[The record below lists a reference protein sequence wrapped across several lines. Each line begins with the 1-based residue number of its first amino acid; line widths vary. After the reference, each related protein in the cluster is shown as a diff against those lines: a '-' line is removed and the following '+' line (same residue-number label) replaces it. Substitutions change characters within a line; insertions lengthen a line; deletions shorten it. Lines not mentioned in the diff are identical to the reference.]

1 MIAYDHIQMYVDD
14 LQSVDQYQ
22 KMALQFG
29 KFSSELKGT
38 GSISVPTGR
47 ELYVSK
53 YKDEAVVTDVD
64 PATYAPAKLD
74 LAQQMICG
82 LGWAVTGS
90 NCSNGTSS
98 VLISSPDESGAR
110 FILTTKSKEPPAK
123 KQNAAEEHFD
133 HFSAANVDRFLSN
146 HAGRQGVAVL
156 GFEVSDLGVET
167 VLKNIKAK
175 HPKLLV
181 SEPHEYKQ
189 GGGIFKVLEMYAF
202 YSTAGNGDP
211 DQGTIMR
218 FVERTGSYT
227 ATILPGMQQVE
238 AHFGAFSDA
247 AYCDHWVSNV
257 KDRKSFLSVLEDVL
271 SFTPKVDFNAGVVA
285 AGEAIIESTVSGN
298 SSSFVPETTQD
309 SLVNQSQVY
318 LPINNT
324 LAPVGHVHLFL
335 EELGQGVQ
343 HLASRV
349 SDLVSFIQTANDFR
363 EMTGQGFSF
372 LRIPRSYYGR
382 LTIQMIQ
389 QVDGVSAE
397 LAQAV
402 WGGLIA
408 TKLMTKGGIVDLD
421 LSEGQVQGISNT
433 IPVLLKPAFEVA
445 CVAIEQ
451 SVLKSRFANLA
462 SLLQDHLSDDTYLAI
477 VRNKILVDIQGKD
490 ILYQIFTSNVLQRKA
505 GEEAPF
511 LEFIQRVCSEKRDAS
526 GKPLPIKPGCG
537 GFGIRN
543 FLTLFLSIEVSKAM
557 DEFEQAE
564 SKNDAAAAAIAQKKV
579 DTLTEQMDES
589 NPVLTSISDA
599 MTAEGEART
608 KMQLTEAER
617 WKMKKEAGQKQLQN
631 ISDRYRN
638 KMAELRKS
646 K

>member
-1 MIAYDHIQMYVDD
+1 
-14 LQSVDQYQ
+14 
-22 KMALQFG
+22 
-29 KFSSELKGT
+29 
-38 GSISVPTGR
+38 
-47 ELYVSK
+47 
-53 YKDEAVVTDVD
+53 
-64 PATYAPAKLD
+64 
-74 LAQQMICG
+74 
-82 LGWAVTGS
+82 
-90 NCSNGTSS
+90 
-98 VLISSPDESGAR
+98 
-110 FILTTKSKEPPAK
+110 
-123 KQNAAEEHFD
+123 
-133 HFSAANVDRFLSN
+133 
-146 HAGRQGVAVL
+146 
-156 GFEVSDLGVET
+156 
-167 VLKNIKAK
+167 
-175 HPKLLV
+175 
-181 SEPHEYKQ
+181 
-189 GGGIFKVLEMYAF
+189 
-202 YSTAGNGDP
+202 
-211 DQGTIMR
+211 
-218 FVERTGSYT
+218 
-227 ATILPGMQQVE
+227 
-238 AHFGAFSDA
+238 
-247 AYCDHWVSNV
+247 
-257 KDRKSFLSVLEDVL
+257 
-271 SFTPKVDFNAGVVA
+271 
-285 AGEAIIESTVSGN
+285 
-298 SSSFVPETTQD
+298 
-309 SLVNQSQVY
+309 
-318 LPINNT
+318 
-324 LAPVGHVHLFL
+324 
-335 EELGQGVQ
+335 
-343 HLASRV
+343 
-349 SDLVSFIQTANDFR
+349 
-363 EMTGQGFSF
+363 
-372 LRIPRSYYGR
+372 
-382 LTIQMIQ
+382 MIQ